1 MSLKGRYGYITEL
14 CPHPKFRMGGRDHT
28 CVFREDQLIMVAPR
42 SLVLKVKAGEPVIGY
57 CSGSGETQY
66 QLRQKWLIVK

>member
-1 MSLKGRYGYITEL
+1 MSLKGSDGYIKEL

-28 CVFREDQLIMVAPR
+28 CVFGKDQLILVALT
-42 SLVLKVKAGEPVIGY
+42 SLVLKVKAGGPVIGY